1 LTKLNIGIVSL
12 FPEMIHLIA
21 QYGVVGRSA
30 DEELLTLSMYNP
42 RDFTTDAYHKVDDK
56 PYGGGPG
63 MVMKFKPLESAIKSA
78 KKSMPKDCPVILMS
92 PQGRRFDQK
101 VARRFSKLPAMILVA
116 GRYEGVDE
124 RFIENHVDEEISM
137 GDFILSGGE
146 IAAMAIIDSV
156 VRLLPGALGDDAS
169 SVDESFENNLL
180 EYPHYTRP
188 EEVEGHSVPEVL
200 LSGNHEAIKLW
211 RSEQSLIRTYK
222 KRPDLLDELTEQ
234 QEIILNKYKQ
244 LIKD

>member
-1 LTKLNIGIVSL
+1 MTKLNIGIVSL

-63 MVMKFKPLESAIKSA
+63 MVMKVEPLQQAIYTA
-78 KKSMPKDCPVILMS
+78 KQKLGYEAKVICMS
-92 PQGRRFDQK
+92 PQGRRLDQQGLLEL
-101 VARRFSKLPAMILVA
+101 VTRDAMILVA
-116 GRYEGVDE
+116 GRYEGIDE
-124 RFIENHVDEEISM
+124 RLIEKEIDEEWSI
-137 GDFILSGGE
+137 GDYVLSGGE

-222 KRPDLLDELTEQ
+222 KRPDLLDE
-234 QEIILNKYKQ
+234 
-244 LIKD
+244 

>member
-1 LTKLNIGIVSL
+1 
-12 FPEMIHLIA
+12 
-21 QYGVVGRSA
+21 
-30 DEELLTLSMYNP
+30 
-42 RDFTTDAYHKVDDK
+42 
-56 PYGGGPG
+56 
-63 MVMKFKPLESAIKSA
+63 
-78 KKSMPKDCPVILMS
+78 
-92 PQGRRFDQK
+92 
-101 VARRFSKLPAMILVA
+101 MILVA

-124 RFIENHVDEEISM
+124 RFIENYVDEEISM

-156 VRLLPGALGDDAS
+156 VRLLPGALGDDTS

-188 EEVEGHSVPEVL
+188 EEVEGRFVPEVL

-222 KRPDLLDELTEQ
+222 KRPDLFGELTEQ